1 MHRHSPLM
9 RSLLSQSQTPTDPR
23 RAVGFFGSGCP
34 TGCPAKLI
42 TQSTS
47 DWLILFE
54 PILSIV
60 DGGNH
65 SPQVGRCQRPFL
77 VQCTPLVA
85 GLLTAS
91 APGFRRRG
99 VREISTVRERQKR
112 DQQRCKA
119 TAAERFSSR
128 RRGTAP
134 CLGIRLP
141 LDAQATDGKPDSIA
155 RISLTSTATSSK
167 ESSGRRSVEM
177 VVAEERREGSARKS
191 RTTHV

>member
-1 MHRHSPLM
+1 MHRHSPSM
-9 RSLLSQSQTPTDPR
+9 RSLLSQSQTPTGPR

-34 TGCPAKLI
+34 AGCPAKLI

-77 VQCTPLVA
+77 VQCTLLVA

-99 VREISTVRERQKR
+99 DREISTVRERRKR
-112 DQQRCKA
+112 DQQ
-119 TAAERFSSR
+119 
-128 RRGTAP
+128 
-134 CLGIRLP
+134 
-141 LDAQATDGKPDSIA
+141 
-155 RISLTSTATSSK
+155 
-167 ESSGRRSVEM
+167 
-177 VVAEERREGSARKS
+177 
-191 RTTHV
+191 H